1 MIIHQDI
8 WAIQHDLNR
17 LPAEEVSRILRL
29 PSVLGRDIIN
39 RFRLISDYGTGELK
53 LENT

>member
-39 RFRLISDYGTGELK
+39 RFRFMSNYSSGEVK
-53 LENT
+53 LEST